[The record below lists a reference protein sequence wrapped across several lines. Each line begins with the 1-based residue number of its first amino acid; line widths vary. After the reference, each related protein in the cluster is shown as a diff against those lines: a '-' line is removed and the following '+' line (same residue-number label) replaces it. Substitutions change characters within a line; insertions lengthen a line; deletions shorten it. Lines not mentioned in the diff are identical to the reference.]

1 MLYEFHRTQNA
12 KRPSSVHA
20 TYLVIGRKRRQTTH
34 NGVHIKNEEDMP
46 MESSP
51 IPSSLPVSE
60 SEQEVEQIPTTS
72 VTLVKEE
79 NLEGKF
85 ANYSD
90 WIISALT
97 HRQKLVVNTRRY
109 NLFSFTASHRPP
121 FKTTRF

>member
-12 KRPSSVHA
+12 KRPNSVHA
-20 TYLVIGRKRRQTTH
+20 TYLVTGRKRPQTKR
-34 NGVHIKNEEDMP
+34 NGVHTRGGEDTL

-79 NLEGKF
+79 NFEGIF
-85 ANYSD
+85 ADYGD
-90 WIISALT
+90 WMY
-97 HRQKLVVNTRRY
+97 RR
-109 NLFSFTASHRPP
+109 
-121 FKTTRF
+121 